1 MNIKNDQRSYFPI
14 LITFLISFFIFYF
27 FVLLQNLV
35 AEFSSN
41 STFLPVYLPAG
52 VLFVAILVGGVPGA
66 LGVFLA
72 LICNVIIQNPDISM
86 PLIVGLIAFSIS
98 VQYLVVKSFSYLLQ
112 VGPNLERLTYMKT
125 VGIALAFSISHSL
138 NHHLNLVMIK
148 GRTTGW
154 AESKLAISTF
164 FGVFSIL
171 FFLLIASKI
180 KNHFFSR
187 NREISL

>member
-1 MNIKNDQRSYFPI
+1 MNIKNDQRSYFPR

-125 VGIALAFSISHSL
+125 VGIALAFSVSHSL
-138 NHHLNLVMIK
+138 NHHFNLVMIK

-154 AESKLAISTF
+154 AESKLAVSTF

>member
-1 MNIKNDQRSYFPI
+1 MNIKNDQRYYFPI
-14 LITFLISFFIFYF
+14 LITFLISFLIFYL
-27 FVLLQNLV
+27 FVLLQSLV
-35 AEFSSN
+35 AEFSSD

-72 LICNVIIQNPDISM
+72 LICNVIIQNPDISV
-86 PLIVGLIAFSIS
+86 PLIVGLITFSIS

-125 VGIALAFSISHSL
+125 VGIALAFSVSHSL
-138 NHHLNLVMIK
+138 NHHFNLVMIK

-154 AESKLAISTF
+154 AESKLAVSTF